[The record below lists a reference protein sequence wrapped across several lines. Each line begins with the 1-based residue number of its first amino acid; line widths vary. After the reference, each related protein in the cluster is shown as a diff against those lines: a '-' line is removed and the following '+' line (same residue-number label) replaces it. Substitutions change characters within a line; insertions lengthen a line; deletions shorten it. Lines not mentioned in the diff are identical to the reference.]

1 MIGKFHK
8 FYFRYC
14 DRSSPGPVVSPRG
27 TVGLE
32 MFLHTNS
39 HGVFS
44 GFKGRLV
51 VTLISVYSG
60 ALSLVQI
67 RPDNVL

>member
-1 MIGKFHK
+1 MILA
-8 FYFRYC
+8 RYC

-32 MFLHTNS
+32 MVLHTNS

-44 GFKGRLV
+44 GFKGRW
-51 VTLISVYSG
+51 VTEREILLRS
-60 ALSLVQI
+60 
-67 RPDNVL
+67 